1 MSRNDQHCIGDF
13 DQASESCGRKV
24 LFVTLRNQS
33 LDVLRG
39 VAILLVLGGHSN
51 YPCVSFWRAIGGSGV
66 ELFFVLSGFL
76 ISGLLFSEYRR
87 TGHIAITRF
96 WIRRAFK
103 IYPGFYVLLAVTTAI
118 LALSKQPEIM
128 LGRAVFFNIIF
139 VQNYVPSAGIIPQS
153 WSLAVEEHFYFV
165 LPLLLWLL
173 ARRRTVNPFRSIPFI
188 VLASIPICWY
198 LRYCGDWNTYSQTH
212 LRIDAL
218 LAGVGLSYWKHFAR
232 RGFPR
237 TSKLPYLTLSLAILA
252 PAFWIAVHGQPGSLA
267 YTFRFLGFGALLLWA
282 EPRHVSM
289 FPLTRFIAWVGRYSY
304 SIYLWHMGATGL
316 PYFIF
321 GNTFPG
327 LAAYLI
333 SAVVLGVAM
342 AKLIEIPCMK
352 LRDRLVP
359 SLARTLKP
367 VHKTA
372 FVGSPEPAYRMP

>member
-1 MSRNDQHCIGDF
+1 MTS
-13 DQASESCGRKV
+13 
-24 LFVTLRNQS
+24 RNQS

-51 YPCVSFWRAIGGSGV
+51 YPYVSFWRATGGSGV

-76 ISGLLFSEYRR
+76 ISGLLFSEYQRSGR
-87 TGHIAITRF
+87 IAVARF

-103 IYPGFYVLLAVTTAI
+103 IYPGFYVLLAVTTAVLT
-118 LALSKQPEIM
+118 LAKQPEIM
-128 LGRAVFFNIIF
+128 LGRAAFFNIIF
-139 VQNYVPSAGIIPQS
+139 LQNYVPSAGIVPQS
-153 WSLAVEEHFYFV
+153 WSLAIEEHFYFV

-173 ARRRTVNPFRSIPFI
+173 ARSRIANPFRSIPFI

-198 LRYCGDWNTYSQTH
+198 LRYCADWNTYSQTH

-218 LAGVGLSYWKHFAR
+218 LAGVGLSYWKHFAG

-237 TSKLPYLTLSLAILA
+237 TSKLSYLALSLAILA
-252 PAFWIAVHGQPGSLA
+252 PAFWIAFRGQPGPLS
-267 YTFRFLGFGALLLWA
+267 YTFRFLGFAALLLWA
-282 EPRHVSM
+282 EPRHASS
-289 FPLTRFIAWVGRYSY
+289 FPLTRFAAWVGRYSY
-304 SIYLWHMGATGL
+304 SIYLWHMFATGL
-316 PYFIF
+316 PYFVF
-321 GNTFPG
+321 GNTFIG

-333 SAVVLGVAM
+333 SAVVLGVTM

-352 LRDRLVP
+352 LRDRLFP
-359 SLARTLKP
+359 ASARTAKQ